1 MRTRGDKLLCALS
14 TRSSEEDDIATLT
27 NYLDLLQMF
36 SLVQL
41 DACLPQVQKTHEC
54 LLFSET
60 LYVVT
65 LLLIFHKTG
74 LKDKKQNTRQRKMCL
89 LSTSA
94 RQLVSGRDPTCA
106 LHPVMA
112 LQT

>member
-1 MRTRGDKLLCALS
+1 MCALS
-14 TRSSEEDDIATLT
+14 TRSSEENYIATLT
-27 NYLDLLQMF
+27 NDLDLLQMF

-54 LLFSET
+54 LLFSGK

-65 LLLIFHKTG
+65 RLLMFHKTG
-74 LKDKKQNTRQRKMCL
+74 LMDKKQNTRQRKMCP

-94 RQLVSGRDPTCA
+94 RQLVGGCDLTCA
-106 LHPVMA
+106 SHPVMA
-112 LQT
+112 L